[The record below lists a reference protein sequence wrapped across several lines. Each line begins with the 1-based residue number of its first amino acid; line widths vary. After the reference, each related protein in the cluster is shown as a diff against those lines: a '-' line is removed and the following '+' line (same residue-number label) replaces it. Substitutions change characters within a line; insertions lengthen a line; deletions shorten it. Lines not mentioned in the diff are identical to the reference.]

1 MDQRIALLLHI
12 LGFTIWVGG
21 MFFAY
26 MALRPAA
33 VKTLSPA
40 QRLPLWAATFDRFFP
55 WVWLSVIALFGSGLY
70 LIALAGGFSMVA
82 LYISAMFTVGVLMLL
97 IFGHVYFSAY
107 RRLRKNVAKQDWK
120 AAGAALAQIRLLI
133 AINLSLGIINI
144 FIATLGK
151 FFV

>member
-70 LIALAGGFSMVA
+70 LIALAGGFSVMA

-133 AINLSLGIINI
+133 AINLSLGIINL

>member
-70 LIALAGGFSMVA
+70 LIALAGGFSVVA
-82 LYISAMFTVGVLMLL
+82 LYIWAMFTVGVLMLL

>member
-70 LIALAGGFSMVA
+70 LIALAGGFSVVA
-82 LYISAMFTVGVLMLL
+82 LYIWAMFTVGVLMLL

-133 AINLSLGIINI
+133 AINLSLGIINL